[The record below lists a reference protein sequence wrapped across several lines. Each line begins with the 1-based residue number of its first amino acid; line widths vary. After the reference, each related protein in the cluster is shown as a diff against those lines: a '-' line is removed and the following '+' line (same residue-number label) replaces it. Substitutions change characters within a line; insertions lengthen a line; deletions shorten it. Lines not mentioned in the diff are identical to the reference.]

1 MDNSP
6 ESPIATKHDVQRVHE
21 KLDLL
26 HRRLALK
33 RGLMMRSSELRSRL
47 WLAEVNATLDS
58 ITDRVGSFL
67 TTERVRYRD
76 RLRRRLRRLSF
87 MARKITLKTGINA
100 IARADAIVSW
110 FFRLEVSDA
119 GFSHRSDQG

>member
-1 MDNSP
+1 
-6 ESPIATKHDVQRVHE
+6 
-21 KLDLL
+21 
-26 HRRLALK
+26 
-33 RGLMMRSSELRSRL
+33 MRSSELRSRL

-76 RLRRRLRRLSF
+76 RLRRRLCRLSF
-87 MARKITLKTGINA
+87 MARKITLKTGINS

-110 FFRLEVSDA
+110 FFRLEVPDA
-119 GFSHRSDQG
+119 GLSRRSDKG